1 MMKRRVF
8 LKNSFYSLMLSKIG
22 LASIKTIDRNKINF
36 FKENGQNYQIDGYFE
51 AGIQYIS
58 LTQLSTQFADR
69 DFFNADNKKLVI
81 VKNEQ
86 RIIVTADNTFIKIDD
101 AIYQLYYPV
110 QYKEHEIW
118 MNVKEFAEIMS
129 EFSTIKLYYGASD
142 RSLSYE
148 SVGYNIT
155 GVDLDKRLNGIL
167 IRLKTTKRF
176 SKSAI
181 SHTKKGN
188 RVYLTIY
195 EAYLNEKSFKSL
207 QNKGIIRKV
216 DAIQTQK
223 TAQIIFTVLGK
234 LNKSSVSVE
243 FDQANNDILLV
254 IGTSL
259 SANDVSKLEEE
270 KKEETETKKKVDSRF
285 AVDTIVIDPG
295 HGGKDPGAVGK
306 LSRKKK
312 LLEKKVVLNIGV
324 QLKKILQKR
333 LPNTKIVLTRSKDE
347 YLSLYKRGKIAN
359 KVKGKLFISVHCN
372 ANKSS
377 RANGFSTYVIGT
389 SKTDEAREAALLEN
403 KVIEYDDAATQ
414 RKYKGINLIKATM
427 AQSAYARQSFHL
439 AAIMNNQV
447 GTEMSA
453 LRVKNRGVKQ
463 APFYVLYGPSMPSVL
478 VETAFISNK
487 NEVKIL
493 ASRNNQNKIAES
505 ISGSVVQYTKDIDA
519 IYSG

>member
-1 MMKRRVF
+1 MKRRNF
-8 LKNSFYSLMLSKIG
+8 LRNSFYSLILSRIG
-22 LASIKTIDRNKINF
+22 LSNIKTIDRNKIKF
-36 FKENGQNYQIDGYFE
+36 FKESGQSYSIDGFFE
-51 AGIQYIS
+51 SGIQYIS
-58 LTQLSTQFADR
+58 LTQLSTHFADR

-110 QYKEHEIW
+110 QYKENEIW
-118 MNVKEFAEIMS
+118 MNVEEFAEIMS
-129 EFSTIKLYYGASD
+129 EYSTIKLYYGSTD

-148 SVGYNIT
+148 SAGYNIT
-155 GVDLDKRLNGIL
+155 GVDFDERMNGIL

-176 SKSAI
+176 SKSSI
-181 SHTKKGN
+181 SYTKKEN

-195 EAYLNEKSFKSL
+195 EAFLNEKSFKSL

-243 FDQANNDILLV
+243 VDQANNDILLV
-254 IGTSL
+254 IGTAL
-259 SANDVSKLEEE
+259 SANDMSQLEDE
-270 KKEETETKKKVDSRF
+270 KQKDTEVKKKVDSRF
-285 AVDTIVIDPG
+285 VVDTIVLDPG
-295 HGGKDPGAVGK
+295 HGGKDPGAVGQ
-306 LSRKKK
+306 LSGKKK
-312 LLEKKVVLNIGV
+312 LLEKHVVLNIGH
-324 QLKKILQKR
+324 QLKKILEKR
-333 LPNTKIVLTRSKDE
+333 LPDTKIVLTRTQDE
-347 YLSLYKRGKIAN
+347 YYSLYQRGKAAN
-359 KVKGKLFISVHCN
+359 RVKGKLFISIHCN

-377 RANGFSTYVIGT
+377 KANGFSTYVIGT

-403 KVIEYDDAATQ
+403 KVIEYDDAETQ

-453 LRVKNRGVKQ
+453 LSVKNRGVKQ

-505 ISGSVVQYTKDIDA
+505 ISGSIVQYTKDIDA